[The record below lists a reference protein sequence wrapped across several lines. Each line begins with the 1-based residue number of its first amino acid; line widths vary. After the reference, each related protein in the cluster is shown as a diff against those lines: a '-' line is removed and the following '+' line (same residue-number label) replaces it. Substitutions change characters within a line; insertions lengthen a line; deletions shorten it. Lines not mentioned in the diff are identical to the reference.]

1 MGDTRI
7 WSAGIYWDQNKFP
20 NRTYFAPYAYKEEL
34 NTRKFKVIHRFYRL
48 FEWSNPRYQNQIEFV
63 LNNLV
68 GSNWFFFIF
77 KKVEDLSRLNKTN
90 ELYTNEEWFKVLKSR
105 WSNYYDTLEK
115 YWIKMYFRSDEQGDN
130 IYLRKY
136 EHFPEYYR

>member
-1 MGDTRI
+1 MTKGLK
-7 WSAGIYWDQNKFP
+7 N
-20 NRTYFAPYAYKEEL
+20 
-34 NTRKFKVIHRFYRL
+34 V
-48 FEWSNPRYQNQIEFV
+48 FV
-63 LNNLV
+63 T
-68 GSNWFFFIF
+68 

-130 IYLRKY
+130 IYQRRY